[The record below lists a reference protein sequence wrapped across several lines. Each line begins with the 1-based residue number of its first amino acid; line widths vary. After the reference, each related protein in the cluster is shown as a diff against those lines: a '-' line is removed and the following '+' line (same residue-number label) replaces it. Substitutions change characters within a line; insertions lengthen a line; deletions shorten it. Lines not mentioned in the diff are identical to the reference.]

1 MLKLKLL
8 LHYYKSLLRFN
19 LPFSLL
25 ASLTG
30 FMFPNQVLPGM
41 LNGFSLSLLTG
52 GFILALY
59 LFEQRYSNQYY
70 FYYNK
75 SLSKIYLITA
85 AYSMNVLLVLLLFVL
100 KLYLYAAQI
109 GS

>member
-1 MLKLKLL
+1 MYQLKLL

-30 FMFPNQVLPGM
+30 FMFPNQFLTGM
-41 LNGFSLSLLTG
+41 INGFSLSLLTG
-52 GFILALY
+52 GFILTLY
-59 LFEQRYSNQYY
+59 LFEQRYSSQYF
-70 FYYNK
+70 FYYNN
-75 SLSKIYLITA
+75 SLSKVYLIAA
-85 AYSMNVLLVLLLFVL
+85 AYSINVLLVLLLFAL
-100 KLYLYAAQI
+100 KLYLHAAQP

>member
-1 MLKLKLL
+1 MHQLKLL
-8 LHYYKSLLRFN
+8 LHYHKSLLRFN

-30 FMFPNQVLPGM
+30 CMFPQQVFTGM
-41 LNGFSLSLLTG
+41 INGFSLSLLTG

-59 LFEQRYSNQYY
+59 LFEQRHSNQYY
-70 FYYNK
+70 FYYNQ
-75 SLSKIYLITA
+75 SLSKIYLIA
-85 AYSMNVLLVLLLFVL
+85 ASYGMNALLVLLLFTL
-100 KLYLYAAQI
+100 KLYLYAAQT